1 MLTKLLWIH
10 LTARTVKMVKLHHRA
25 KFIEIFQTVAKMW
38 RFFDFC
44 RWRPYAILD
53 MFRLIDTI
61 HDDYL
66 AVFMTVQNL
75 IEIDTVVSTMWTFY
89 YILRVSLESEY

>member
-53 MFRLIDTI
+53 ML
-61 HDDYL
+61 
-66 AVFMTVQNL
+66 
-75 IEIDTVVSTMWTFY
+75 
-89 YILRVSLESEY
+89 